1 MDENARRR
9 AMSTLQ
15 KMYEDLARR
24 AVDTVNENEEGLRSS
39 PFSFAYQEI
48 EDRYAPRLLNLG
60 HLLGAMQHLQRQKP
74 QQTEYSV
81 ERVEGPL
88 DELDKRINEKL
99 RSDRGASLISVSLA
113 QADDGTWHA
122 FLALSRTV

>member
-9 AMSTLQ
+9 AMATLQ

-24 AVDTVNENEEGLRSS
+24 AVDTVNENEDGLRSS

-48 EDRYAPRLLNLG
+48 EDRFAPRLLNLG

-74 QQTEYSV
+74 QHTEFSV

-88 DELDKRINEKL
+88 DQLDKRINDKL
-99 RSDRGASLISVSLA
+99 RGDRGATLHNVSLA

-122 FLALSRTV
+122 FLTLSRTV